1 MGPSH
6 PLGQYR
12 SWSCLEHPYACQICA
27 LAFSSIHPQLWM
39 RLFFDKLEPDK
50 LVGAFFLD
58 RAAMKVPDIDANCD
72 CMFTN
77 PEEIQKVWF
86 GGRWKAKGFGFA
98 PKCRTLF
105 QAGGFLCL
113 YSKKKLCT
121 SSWSWWMD
129 ENEKVF
135 RTDNI
140 SELWKYGQENLP
152 EILSKQLYQP
162 QHQCLVAL
170 SILRPCGHFVC
181 KPERYSQEILCGA
194 DRDSYFGCSGG
205 GERRCGHGEDF
216 PACTWKAQDLQAGA
230 GKHVTGKRV
239 QGWQGPA
246 GWWR

>member
-1 MGPSH
+1 
-6 PLGQYR
+6 
-12 SWSCLEHPYACQICA
+12 
-27 LAFSSIHPQLWM
+27 
-39 RLFFDKLEPDK
+39 
-50 LVGAFFLD
+50 
-58 RAAMKVPDIDANCD
+58 MKVPDIDANCD

-113 YSKKKLCT
+113 YSKKLCT

-129 ENEKVF
+129 ENVF

-181 KPERYSQEILCGA
+181 KPERYSQEILWGADGSTCGGGA
-194 DRDSYFGCSGG
+194 DRDSYFGCSGS
-205 GERRCGHGEDF
+205 GERRCGHREDF
-216 PACTWKAQDLQAGA
+216 PACTWKAQGLHAGA

-239 QGWQGPA
+239 QGFIGTCWMIEIDEIQKPTLA
-246 GWWR
+246 ILLVLTYFCLCSCLCFVSHYSRPVSTCFCARHVQ

>member
-1 MGPSH
+1 M
-6 PLGQYR
+6 LV
-12 SWSCLEHPYACQICA
+12 LKKA
-27 LAFSSIHPQLWM
+27 LHIIM
-39 RLFFDKLEPDK
+39 E
-50 LVGAFFLD
+50 LVDG
-58 RAAMKVPDIDANCD
+58 
-72 CMFTN
+72 
-77 PEEIQKVWF
+77 
-86 GGRWKAKGFGFA
+86 
-98 PKCRTLF
+98 
-105 QAGGFLCL
+105 
-113 YSKKKLCT
+113 Y
-121 SSWSWWMD
+121 
-129 ENEKVF
+129 
-135 RTDNI
+135 I

-239 QGWQGPA
+239 QG
-246 GWWR
+246 